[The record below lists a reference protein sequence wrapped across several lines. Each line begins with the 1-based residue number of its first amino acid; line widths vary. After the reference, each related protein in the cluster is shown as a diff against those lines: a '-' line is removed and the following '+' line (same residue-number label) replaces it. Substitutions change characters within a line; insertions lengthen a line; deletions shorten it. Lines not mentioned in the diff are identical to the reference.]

1 MTTDEIIK
9 ALRWCQ
15 DINKS
20 CDGCPCDGKAHCHDR
35 LMSLAADELERLSI
49 SQKNADSANNFLLA
63 ELRDCKNELG
73 YWISIFLS

>member
-35 LMSLAADELERLSI
+35 LMSLAADKLEKL
-49 SQKNADSANNFLLA
+49 NNI
-63 ELRDCKNELG
+63 G
-73 YWISIFLS
+73 YWLMKLMKGEHDDNG